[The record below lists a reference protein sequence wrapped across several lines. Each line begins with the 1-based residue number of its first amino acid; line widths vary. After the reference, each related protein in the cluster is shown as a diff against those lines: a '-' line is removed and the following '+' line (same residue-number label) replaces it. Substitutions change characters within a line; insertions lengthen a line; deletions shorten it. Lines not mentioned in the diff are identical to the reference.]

1 MHMREIHLR
10 ESKHREGETVQE
22 HHHQTYQIL
31 YVLEDEGKIT
41 LDGKEYNF
49 KQDNVAFITPYSDHS
64 IIANSKLTILVLEFS
79 IVNLDIGIQTEI
91 IYKCFDDSDL
101 LVLNLFAAGEIR
113 QLLRKML
120 YEQSVGGS
128 INQLALKIYLSELLL
143 ILMKAQEEPKV
154 MDANILRAER
164 LRKYIDTH
172 YYEMINASYISTMLG
187 MSIRHINNIF
197 KEHYD
202 ITPIQYLTEVRMEL
216 SKKLL
221 LETDKDIV
229 SICFE
234 VGFES
239 LSTFYRSFKKY
250 TNTSPNQF
258 RAQYQEPYLTE

>member
-1 MHMREIHLR
+1 MQEIHLR

-31 YVLEDEGKIT
+31 YVLEDEGKLT
-41 LDGKEYNF
+41 LDGLEHHFN
-49 KQDNVAFITPYSDHS
+49 QDNVAFITPYSDHS
-64 IIANSKLTILVLEFS
+64 IIANSKLTVLVLEFG
-79 IVNLDIGIQTEI
+79 ITHLEKDIQTEI
-91 IYKCFDDSDL
+91 IHKYFCESDL
-101 LVLNLFAAGEIR
+101 FALNLFEAGEIR
-113 QLLRKML
+113 QILRKML
-120 YEQSVGGS
+120 YEQSIGKP
-128 INQLALKIYLSELLL
+128 INRLALKIYLSELLL
-143 ILMKAQEEPKV
+143 ILMKAQEEPKM

-197 KEHYD
+197 KEQYD

-239 LSTFYRSFKKY
+239 LSTFYRSFKNY

-258 RAQYQEPYLTE
+258 RAQYQEPYITD

>member
-1 MHMREIHLR
+1 MQQIHLR
-10 ESKHREGETVQE
+10 ESKHREGETVKE

-41 LDGKEYNF
+41 LDGNEHHFN
-49 KQDNVAFITPYSDHS
+49 QDNVAFITPYSNHS
-64 IIANSKLTILVLEFS
+64 ILANSKLTVLVLEFG
-79 IVNLDIGIQTEI
+79 ITHLDKDIRTEI
-91 IYKCFDDSDL
+91 IDKHFRKSDL
-101 LVLNLFAAGEIR
+101 LELNLFEAGEIR

-120 YEQSVGGS
+120 YEQSVGNS
-128 INQLALKIYLSELLL
+128 INKLALKIYLSELLF
-143 ILMKAQEEPKV
+143 ILMKAQEEPKM

-164 LRKYIDTH
+164 LRNYIDTH
-172 YYEMINASYISTMLG
+172 YYEMIDANYISTMLG

-197 KEHYD
+197 KEQYD
-202 ITPIQYLTEVRMEL
+202 LTPIQYLTEVRMEL

-239 LSTFYRSFKKY
+239 LSTFYRSFKNY
-250 TNTSPNQF
+250 TKTSPNQF
-258 RAQYQEPYLTE
+258 RAQYQEPYLMDK

>member
-1 MHMREIHLR
+1 MQQIHLR
-10 ESKHREGETVQE
+10 ESKHREGETVKE

-31 YVLEDEGKIT
+31 YVLEDGGKVT
-41 LDGKEYNF
+41 LDGTEYHFN
-49 KQDNVAFITPYSDHS
+49 QDNVAFITPYSDHS
-64 IIANSKLTILVLEFS
+64 IIANSKLTVLVLEFG
-79 IVNLDIGIQTEI
+79 ITHLDEDIQMEI
-91 IYKCFDDSDL
+91 IHKHFRESDL
-101 LVLNLFAAGEIR
+101 FALNLFEAGEIR

-120 YEQSVGGS
+120 YEQSVGS
-128 INQLALKIYLSELLL
+128 LINRLALKIYLSELLL
-143 ILMKAQEEPKV
+143 ILMKAQEEPKM

-197 KEHYD
+197 KEQYD

-239 LSTFYRSFKKY
+239 LSTFYRSFKNY

-258 RAQYQEPYLTE
+258 RAQYQEPYITD